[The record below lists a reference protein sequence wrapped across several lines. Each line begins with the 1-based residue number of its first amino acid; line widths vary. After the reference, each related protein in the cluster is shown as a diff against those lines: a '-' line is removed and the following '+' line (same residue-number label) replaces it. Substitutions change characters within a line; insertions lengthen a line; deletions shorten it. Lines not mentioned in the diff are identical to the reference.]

1 MPGKPA
7 VFLDR
12 DGVIN
17 PLIYHR
23 DAGIVDSPFTLSQFR
38 VLPGV
43 AKAIRLLN
51 DLGLTVAVVSNQP
64 GIAKNHFD
72 ADTLRQFDRK
82 LLTALKPAGARIDA
96 IYYCLHHPEAGVKSL
111 RKRCACRKP
120 GIGMFRQAA
129 RDLSISLADSYM
141 VGDGLSDIEAG
152 ARAGCRTVF
161 VGRWKCEHC
170 QFIHPADLRPDVV
183 AKNLWEA
190 AQIIR
195 TEISTLPGRI
205 PHFTKNHK
213 EVMAAASN

>member
-1 MPGKPA
+1 MPAKPA

-17 PLIYHR
+17 PLIYHQ

-38 VLPGV
+38 VLPRV

-82 LLTALKPAGARIDA
+82 LLAALKPAGARIDA
-96 IYYCLHHPEAGVKSL
+96 IYYCLHHPDAGLKSL
-111 RKRCACRKP
+111 RKRCTCRKP

-129 RDLSISLADSYM
+129 RDLGISLADSYM
-141 VGDGLSDIEAG
+141 VGDGLTDIEAG

-161 VGRWKCEHC
+161 IGSWKCEHC
-170 QFIHPADLRPDVV
+170 QFIHPADLRPALV

-195 TEISTLPGRI
+195 SEVSASNGRV
-205 PHFTKNHK
+205 PHFMKGQK
-213 EVMAAASN
+213 ELMPAASN